1 MRLAPLTLSLGIA
14 LALTTVA
21 AIAAQ
26 PGNGKPQ
33 IGSFGVDLAAR
44 DATVKPGDDFNR
56 HASGKWLDSYQ
67 LKDYET
73 NFGSFNALRDRAEE
87 QAHAIIEGLAKRKDL
102 KAGSNERK
110 LHDFYASYMDRAGRD
125 AAGIKPLQ
133 PVLDRYAA
141 IATKADLVAA
151 FANRDLDGGDAPI
164 GLGLGADRKDPDRY
178 LASLGVGGLGLP
190 DRDYYLNPDARF
202 ARIREAYV
210 AHIQRMLGFAGI
222 NGADAKARAD
232 AVLALETALAKPQW
246 ERAKMRDRDKT
257 YNVVTFAE
265 LQKRYP
271 AYDWAAHLR
280 TQGMQAPDRINVVT
294 PDAVQPILDIVDATP
309 LATWRDYLAFH
320 AIDGNA
326 GLLSTAIDEA
336 SFEFNG
342 KVLGGQK
349 AQRDD
354 WKRAVALV
362 GGRAGLGEALGELYV
377 ARYFKPESKAA
388 MDKLVEN
395 LRAALRQNIA
405 GIDWMGDATKAQAYR
420 KLETFRP
427 KIGYPSK
434 WLDYSTVTVVPDNLL
449 ANTVAMRR
457 YNRADQN
464 RRVGQKTDR
473 EEWGMTPQTVN
484 AYYNSTFNEIVF
496 PAGILQPPFFDVN
509 ADPAVNYGAI
519 GAVIGHEMGHGFDDQ
534 GSKSDFA
541 GIQRNWWTDEDRAR
555 FDQRTKALGAQ
566 YDAYCP
572 LEGQCVNGALTM
584 GENIGDL
591 GGISMAYTA
600 YKLSLGGKPAPVID
614 GLTGDQRFFLSWA
627 QVWKGKYR
635 DEALLTLIK
644 TNPHSP
650 VMYRANGPL
659 RNFDPW
665 YQAFDVK
672 PGDAMYLPPEQRVRI
687 W

>member
-26 PGNGKPQ
+26 PGTGKPQ
-33 IGSFGVDLAAR
+33 IGSFGVDLGAR
-44 DATVKPGDDFNR
+44 DTSVKPGDDFNR
-56 HASGKWLDSYQ
+56 YASGKWLDSYQ

-87 QAHAIIEGLAKRKDL
+87 QAHAISEGLAKRNDL

-110 LHDFYASYMDRAGRD
+110 LRDFYASYMDRAGRD

-141 IATKADLVAA
+141 IASKADLVAA
-151 FANRDLDGGDAPI
+151 FANDDIDGSDAPI
-164 GLGLGADRKDPDRY
+164 GFGLSADRKDPDIY

-202 ARIREAYV
+202 AKIREAYV
-210 AHIQRMLGFAGI
+210 AHIQRMLGFAGVT
-222 NGADAKARAD
+222 GADAKARAD

-257 YNVVTFAE
+257 YNVVSFAD
-265 LQKRYP
+265 LQKQYP

-280 TQGMQAPDRINVVT
+280 TLGMKAPDRVNVIT
-294 PDAVQPILDIVDATP
+294 PDAVQPILAVIDATP

-342 KVLGGQK
+342 KALGGQK
-349 AQRDD
+349 TQRDD

-362 GGRAGLGEALGELYV
+362 GGRGGLGEALGELYV

-405 GIDWMGDATKAQAYR
+405 GIDWMGEDTKAQAYR

-434 WLDYSTVTVVPDNLL
+434 WLDYSTVSVVPDNLL
-449 ANTVAMRR
+449 ANAVAMRR

-464 RRVGQKTDR
+464 RRVGTKTDR

-541 GIQRNWWTDEDRAR
+541 GIQRNWWTDADRAA
-555 FDQRTKALGAQ
+555 FDKRTKMLGAQ
-566 YDAYCP
+566 YDAFCP
-572 LEGQCVNGALTM
+572 LPGQCVNGALTM

-635 DEALLTLIK
+635 DESLLTLIK

-665 YQAFDVK
+665 YQAFNVK